1 MTSITRHV
9 ITLLFL
15 TSIMLVGQ
23 AHEASAQASRTW
35 VSGVGDDANPC
46 SRTAPC
52 KTFAGAISKTAAL
65 GEINCLDP
73 GGFGAV
79 TITKSITI
87 LCNGV
92 VGGILAAGTT
102 GVIVNVLPTDSVVL
116 DGLDIEGFGT
126 GTSGVRMISAGRLT
140 IRNTVIRNFSQ
151 FGINMV
157 GLQNAR
163 LFADNV
169 TVLRAQVGLALQGSA
184 AGVQNFGIVRDSI
197 FESNQ
202 TQGVLANNGAFLLLD
217 TTMITGSPTSG
228 TTANGATIATNGN
241 NVFRPVIAGTV
252 LQQLN

>member
-1 MTSITRHV
+1 MKSITRLAFV
-9 ITLLFL
+9 LPFL
-15 TSIMLVGQ
+15 IAVALVG
-23 AHEASAQASRTW
+23 AAREASAQATRTW

-52 KTFAGAISKTAAL
+52 KTFAGTISKTAAR

-87 LCNGV
+87 LCTNT

-102 GVIVNVLPTDSVVL
+102 GVIVNVLSTDSVVL

-126 GTSGVRMISAGRLT
+126 GIAGVRMSGAGKLT

-151 FGINMV
+151 FGVNMA
-157 GLQNAR
+157 GSQNAR
-163 LFADNV
+163 LLMDNV
-169 TVLRAQVGLALQGSA
+169 TVLRSTVGLALQGSA
-184 AGVQNFGIVRDSI
+184 AGVQNFGIVRDSLLD
-197 FESNQ
+197 SNQ
-202 TQGVLANNGAFLLLD
+202 TQGVLADNGAFLLFD

-241 NVFRPVIAGTV
+241 NVFRPNIAGTV